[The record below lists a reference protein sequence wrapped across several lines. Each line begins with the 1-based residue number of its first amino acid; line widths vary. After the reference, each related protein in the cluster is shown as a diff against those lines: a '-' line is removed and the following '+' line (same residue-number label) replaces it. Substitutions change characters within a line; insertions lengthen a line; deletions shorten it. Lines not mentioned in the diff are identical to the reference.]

1 MGGVTERSAGS
12 VLGGRYRLESPLRLV
27 ELGEVWRAYDT
38 VLDRAVAITILR
50 ADLAEDGQFRA
61 AWRSELR
68 TQSSMPSTGVV
79 DYVESVPGS
88 DGIPGPGHNGDPV
101 VACCVQ
107 LLSADERD
115 LGDPGGVP
123 APVRPHQPPSLA
135 VARE

>member
-1 MGGVTERSAGS
+1 MDGVTERSAGS
-12 VLGGRYRLESPLRLV
+12 VLSGRYRLEAPLPPV

-79 DYVESVPGS
+79 DYVESVAGH
-88 DGIPGPGHNGDPV
+88 DGVPGPVHNSDPV
-101 VACCVQ
+101 MAYCVQ
-107 LLSADERD
+107 LLSPDQRD
-115 LGDPGGVP
+115 FGDPGGVP
-123 APVRPHQPPSLA
+123 APVSPHQPPSLA